1 MEEEN
6 KVSEEK
12 QVKVPNP
19 NPYKKDHGESDPEV
33 EAFAKGELAKYQREQ
48 REKEAIAATE
58 QKDTDA
64 SEETAEKSDQEAT
77 PIAERP
83 AKAEDRVFKK
93 RYDDLKKHYDST
105 INKHKEELTSLRA
118 QLESSTKQFVPPKSK
133 EELEAWRK
141 EYPDV
146 YDMVETIA
154 MNKATTQT
162 ADLENKYKDLQLQ
175 QEQIAKEKAE
185 VELLKIHPDF
195 NDLRQQDDFHT
206 WAEQQDPTIQKHKD
220 ELESLRNRLE
230 SGNSQFAPPKSKEEL
245 EAWRKEYPDVY
256 DMVETIAMEKATTR
270 TAELEDKYKNL
281 QLQQE
286 QIAKEKAEVELL
298 KLHPDFNE
306 LRKQDSFHE
315 WAERQDPTIQGWLY
329 ENTSNATLAA
339 RAIDLYKMDQGI
351 SKLSKKQESNVKK
364 EAAKAISK
372 TRKSTETDMPQKKI
386 WTATEISKLKAHEF
400 EKLESEIDLARL
412 EGRIE
417 QR

>member
-1 MEEEN
+1 MEEDK
-6 KVSEEK
+6 KVSEETK
-12 QVKVPNP
+12 IKLQEA
-19 NPYKKDHGESDPEV
+19 NPYSKVRETDDAEV
-33 EAFAKGELAKYQREQ
+33 EAFAKGELTKFHREQ
-48 REKEAIAATE
+48 REKEAEAATE

-64 SEETAEKSDQEAT
+64 SEETAEPTDQKAT

-105 INKHKEELTSLRA
+105 INKHKDELQSLRT
-118 QLESSTKQFVPPKSK
+118 QLESSTTQFVPPKSK

-154 MNKATTQT
+154 MNKATTRT

-195 NDLRQQDDFHT
+195 NDIRTKDEFHQ
-206 WAEQQDPTIQKHKD
+206 WAEK
-220 ELESLRNRLE
+220 
-230 SGNSQFAPPKSKEEL
+230 
-245 EAWRKEYPDVY
+245 
-256 DMVETIAMEKATTR
+256 
-270 TAELEDKYKNL
+270 
-281 QLQQE
+281 
-286 QIAKEKAEVELL
+286 
-298 KLHPDFNE
+298 
-306 LRKQDSFHE
+306 
-315 WAERQDPTIQGWLY
+315 QDPTIQGWLY
-329 ENTSNATLAA
+329 ENTSNAKLAA
-339 RAIDLYKMDQGI
+339 RAIDLYKADKGI
-351 SKLSKKQESNVKK
+351 SKVNKKEEKDVKK

-372 TRKSTETDMPQKKI
+372 TKKSTESDIPKKKI
-386 WTATEISKLKAHEF
+386 WTTSEISKLKPHQF
-400 EKLESEIDLARL
+400 EKFEKEIDLARL

>member
-1 MEEEN
+1 M
-6 KVSEEK
+6 
-12 QVKVPNP
+12 PNP
-19 NPYKKDHGESDPEV
+19 NPYKKDRGEDDAEV
-33 EAFAKGELAKYQREQ
+33 EAFAKGELAKFQREQ
-48 REKEAIAATE
+48 KEKEATAATE

-64 SEETAEKSDQEAT
+64 SEETAEKSEVKAT

-105 INKHKEELTSLRA
+105 LNKHKEEVRTLRS

-162 ADLENKYKDLQLQ
+162 ADLE
-175 QEQIAKEKAE
+175 
-185 VELLKIHPDF
+185 
-195 NDLRQQDDFHT
+195 
-206 WAEQQDPTIQKHKD
+206 
-220 ELESLRNRLE
+220 
-230 SGNSQFAPPKSKEEL
+230 
-245 EAWRKEYPDVY
+245 
-256 DMVETIAMEKATTR
+256 
-270 TAELEDKYKNL
+270 DKYKNL

-306 LRKQDSFHE
+306 IRQKDEFHN
-315 WAERQDPTIQGWLY
+315 WAANQDPTIQGWLY
-329 ENTSNATLAA
+329 ENTSNAKLAA
-339 RAIDLYKMDQGI
+339 RAIDLYKMDNGQ
-351 SKLSKKQESNVKK
+351 SKLTKKEEKDVKK

-372 TRKSTETDMPQKKI
+372 TRKSTESDIPKKKV
-386 WTATEISKLKAHEF
+386 WTTSEISKLKPHEF
-400 EKLESEIDLARL
+400 EKHEKDIDLARL

>member
-1 MEEEN
+1 MEQEK
-6 KVSEEK
+6 KVSEETK
-12 QVKVPNP
+12 SMMSKA
-19 NPYKKDHGESDPEV
+19 NPYSKDHGDNNDPET
-33 EAFAKGELAKYQREQ
+33 EAFAKGELTKFHREQ
-48 REKEAIAATE
+48 REKAEAATE

-64 SEETAEKSDQEAT
+64 SEETAEKSDKKAT

-105 INKHKEELTSLRA
+105 INKHKEELQSLRT
-118 QLESSTKQFVPPKSK
+118 QLESNATQFVPPKSK

-162 ADLENKYKDLQLQ
+162 ADLENKYKNLELQ

-195 NDLRQQDDFHT
+195 N
-206 WAEQQDPTIQKHKD
+206 
-220 ELESLRNRLE
+220 
-230 SGNSQFAPPKSKEEL
+230 
-245 EAWRKEYPDVY
+245 
-256 DMVETIAMEKATTR
+256 
-270 TAELEDKYKNL
+270 
-281 QLQQE
+281 
-286 QIAKEKAEVELL
+286 
-298 KLHPDFNE
+298 E
-306 LRKQDSFHE
+306 LRSKDDFHE
-315 WAERQDPTIQGWLY
+315 WAEQQDPTIQGWLY
-329 ENTSNATLAA
+329 ENTSNAKLAA
-339 RAIDLYKMDQGI
+339 RAIDLYKMDRGM
-351 SKLSKKQESNVKK
+351 SKLTKTEEKDVKK

-372 TRKSTETDMPQKKI
+372 TRKATDSETPKKKI
-386 WTATEISKLKAHEF
+386 WTTSEISRMKPHEF
-400 EKLESEIDLARL
+400 EKFEKDIDLARL

>member
-1 MEEEN
+1 MEEEK
-6 KVSEEK
+6 KVSEDK
-12 QVKVPNP
+12 QVKVPNV
-19 NPYKKDHGESDPEV
+19 NPYHKDRGEDDPEV

-64 SEETAEKSDQEAT
+64 SEETADQTDNQAT

-83 AKAEDRVFKK
+83 ARAEDRVFKK
-93 RYDDLKKHYDST
+93 RYDDLKRHYDS
-105 INKHKEELTSLRA
+105 
-118 QLESSTKQFVPPKSK
+118 
-133 EELEAWRK
+133 
-141 EYPDV
+141 
-146 YDMVETIA
+146 
-154 MNKATTQT
+154 
-162 ADLENKYKDLQLQ
+162 
-175 QEQIAKEKAE
+175 
-185 VELLKIHPDF
+185 
-195 NDLRQQDDFHT
+195 
-206 WAEQQDPTIQKHKD
+206 TIQKHKD

-230 SGNSQFAPPKSKEEL
+230 SGNSQFNPPKSKEEL
-245 EAWRKEYPDVY
+245 DAWRKEYPDVY
-256 DMVETIAMEKATTR
+256 DMVETIAIEKATTQ

-281 QLQQE
+281 KVQQE
-286 QIAKEKAEVELL
+286 QIAKEKAEVALL

-306 LRKQDSFHE
+306 LRQQDSFHE

-351 SKLSKKQESNVKK
+351 SKLSKKQETDVKK

-372 TRKSTETDMPQKKI
+372 TKKSTETDMPKKRV
-386 WTATEISKLKAHEF
+386 WTTSEISKLKAHEF
-400 EKLESEIDLARL
+400 ERLEKEIDLARL

>member
-1 MEEEN
+1 MEQEKETP
-6 KVSEEK
+6 KVSEETK
-12 QVKVPNP
+12 VKMPAA
-19 NPYKKDHGESDPEV
+19 NPYQKNREDDPEV

-48 REKEAIAATE
+48 KEKEATAATE

-64 SEETAEKSDQEAT
+64 SEETAEKSEVKAT

-105 INKHKEELTSLRA
+105 INKHKDEVRSLRS

-133 EELEAWRK
+133 DELEAWRK

-154 MNKATTQT
+154 MN
-162 ADLENKYKDLQLQ
+162 
-175 QEQIAKEKAE
+175 
-185 VELLKIHPDF
+185 
-195 NDLRQQDDFHT
+195 
-206 WAEQQDPTIQKHKD
+206 
-220 ELESLRNRLE
+220 
-230 SGNSQFAPPKSKEEL
+230 
-245 EAWRKEYPDVY
+245 
-256 DMVETIAMEKATTR
+256 KATTR

-298 KLHPDFNE
+298 KLHPDFND
-306 LRKQDSFHE
+306 LRQKDDFHE
-315 WAERQDPTIQGWLY
+315 WAANQDPTIQGWLY
-329 ENTSNATLAA
+329 ENTSNAQLAA
-339 RAIDLYKMDQGI
+339 RAIDLYKMDTGQ
-351 SKLSKKQESNVKK
+351 SKLTKKEENDVKK
-364 EAAKAISK
+364 EAAKAITK
-372 TRKSTETDMPQKKI
+372 TRKSAESDAPKKKI
-386 WTATEISKLKAHEF
+386 WTTTEMSKLKAHEF
-400 EKLESEIDLARL
+400 EKLEKEIDLARL

>member
-1 MEEEN
+1 MEEEK
-6 KVSEEK
+6 KVSEETK
-12 QVKVPNP
+12 SMMSKA
-19 NPYKKDHGESDPEV
+19 NPYSKDHGESDPET
-33 EAFAKGELAKYQREQ
+33 EAFAKGELAKFHREQ
-48 REKEAIAATE
+48 REKAEAATE

-64 SEETAEKSDQEAT
+64 SEETADKSEQQAT

-105 INKHKEELTSLRA
+105 LNKHKEEVRTLRS

-162 ADLENKYKDLQLQ
+162 ADLENKYK
-175 QEQIAKEKAE
+175 
-185 VELLKIHPDF
+185 
-195 NDLRQQDDFHT
+195 
-206 WAEQQDPTIQKHKD
+206 
-220 ELESLRNRLE
+220 
-230 SGNSQFAPPKSKEEL
+230 
-245 EAWRKEYPDVY
+245 
-256 DMVETIAMEKATTR
+256 
-270 TAELEDKYKNL
+270 NL

-298 KLHPDFNE
+298 KLHPDFTE
-306 LRKQDSFHE
+306 IRSQDDFHK
-315 WAERQDPTIQGWLY
+315 WAEEQDPTIQGWLY
-329 ENTSNATLAA
+329 ENTSNSKLAA
-339 RAIDLYKMDQGI
+339 RAIDLYKMDRGL
-351 SKLSKKQESNVKK
+351 SKLTKKEEKDVKK

-372 TRKSTETDMPQKKI
+372 TKKATDSDIPKKKI
-386 WTATEISKLKAHEF
+386 WTTSEISKLKPHEF
-400 EKLESEIDLARL
+400 EKFEKEIDLARL

>member
-1 MEEEN
+1 MEEEK
-6 KVSEEK
+6 KVSEETEVK
-12 QVKVPNP
+12 TQVA
-19 NPYKKDHGESDPEV
+19 NPYKKDYGEKDPET
-33 EAFAKGELAKYQREQ
+33 EAFVRGELSKFHREQ
-48 REKEAIAATE
+48 KDKEAEAATE

-64 SEETAEKSDQEAT
+64 SEETADKLDQQAT

-105 INKHKEELTSLRA
+105 INKHKEELSSLRT

-154 MNKATTQT
+154 INKATTQT
-162 ADLENKYKDLQLQ
+162 ADLETKYKDL
-175 QEQIAKEKAE
+175 K
-185 VELLKIHPDF
+185 
-195 NDLRQQDDFHT
+195 
-206 WAEQQDPTIQKHKD
+206 
-220 ELESLRNRLE
+220 
-230 SGNSQFAPPKSKEEL
+230 
-245 EAWRKEYPDVY
+245 
-256 DMVETIAMEKATTR
+256 
-270 TAELEDKYKNL
+270 
-281 QLQQE
+281 LQQE

-306 LRKQDSFHE
+306 IRSQDDFHK
-315 WAERQDPTIQGWLY
+315 WAEEQDPTIQGWLY
-329 ENTSNATLAA
+329 ENTSNAKLAA
-339 RAIDLYKMDQGI
+339 RAIDLYKMDRG
-351 SKLSKKQESNVKK
+351 LSNLTKKEEKDVKK

-372 TRKSTETDMPQKKI
+372 TRRATDSESPKKKI
-386 WTATEISKLKAHEF
+386 WTTSEISRLKPHQF
-400 EKLESEIDLARL
+400 EKFEKEIDLARL

>member
-1 MEEEN
+1 MEKEKE
-6 KVSEEK
+6 KVSQETK
-12 QVKVPNP
+12 VKMPEA
-19 NPYKKDHGESDPEV
+19 NPYSKIRETDDAET
-33 EAFAKGELAKYQREQ
+33 EAFAKGELTKFHREQ
-48 REKEAIAATE
+48 REKEATAATE

-64 SEETAEKSDQEAT
+64 SEETAEKSEVKAT

-105 INKHKEELTSLRA
+105 LNKHKEEVRTLRS

-162 ADLENKYKDLQLQ
+162 ADLE
-175 QEQIAKEKAE
+175 
-185 VELLKIHPDF
+185 
-195 NDLRQQDDFHT
+195 
-206 WAEQQDPTIQKHKD
+206 
-220 ELESLRNRLE
+220 
-230 SGNSQFAPPKSKEEL
+230 
-245 EAWRKEYPDVY
+245 
-256 DMVETIAMEKATTR
+256 
-270 TAELEDKYKNL
+270 DKYKNL

-306 LRKQDSFHE
+306 IRQKDEFHN
-315 WAERQDPTIQGWLY
+315 WAANQDPTIQGWLY
-329 ENTSNATLAA
+329 ENTSNAKLAA
-339 RAIDLYKMDQGI
+339 RAIDLYKMDNGQ
-351 SKLSKKQESNVKK
+351 SKLTKKEEKDVKK

-372 TRKSTETDMPQKKI
+372 TRKSTESDIPKKKV
-386 WTATEISKLKAHEF
+386 WTTSEISRLKPHEF
-400 EKLESEIDLARL
+400 EKHEKDIDLARL

>member
-1 MEEEN
+1 MEEEK
-6 KVSEEK
+6 KVSEETK
-12 QVKVPNP
+12 SIMQRA
-19 NPYKKDHGESDPEV
+19 NPYSKIREEDDAET
-33 EAFAKGELAKYQREQ
+33 EAFAKGELAKFQREQ
-48 REKEAIAATE
+48 REKEAEAATE

-64 SEETAEKSDQEAT
+64 SEETADKTDKKAT

-105 INKHKEELTSLRA
+105 INKHKEELTSLRT

-133 EELEAWRK
+133 DELEAWRK

-162 ADLENKYKDLQLQ
+162 ADLENRYKDLKLQ

-195 NDLRQQDDFHT
+195 NELRANDDFHA
-206 WAEQQDPTIQKHKD
+206 WAEQQDPTIQ
-220 ELESLRNRLE
+220 S
-230 SGNSQFAPPKSKEEL
+230 
-245 EAWRKEYPDVY
+245 
-256 DMVETIAMEKATTR
+256 
-270 TAELEDKYKNL
+270 
-281 QLQQE
+281 
-286 QIAKEKAEVELL
+286 
-298 KLHPDFNE
+298 
-306 LRKQDSFHE
+306 
-315 WAERQDPTIQGWLY
+315 WLY
-329 ENTSNATLAA
+329 ENTTNSKLAS
-339 RAIDLYKMDQGI
+339 RAIDLYKADRGI
-351 SKLSKKQESNVKK
+351 TKAKKEDKDLKK

-372 TRKSTETDMPQKKI
+372 TKKATDTDTPKKKI
-386 WTATEISKLKAHEF
+386 WTTSEIAKLKTHEF
-400 EKLESEIDLARL
+400 EKFEKEIDLARL